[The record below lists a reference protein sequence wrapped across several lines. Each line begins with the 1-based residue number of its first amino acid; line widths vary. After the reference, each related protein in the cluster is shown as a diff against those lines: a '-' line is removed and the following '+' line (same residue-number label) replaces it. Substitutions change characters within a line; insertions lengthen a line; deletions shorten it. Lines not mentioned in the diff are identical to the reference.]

1 MEIVSKITRRKFL
14 GIVSYFCVETIM
26 PVSTIVFC
34 RDDNSKNNL
43 LKTGNRA
50 LNRFSE
56 DVILTIKNRVD
67 IVDVI
72 SKTVLMKKVG
82 RNLVGLCPFHLET
95 KLSFTVSPAKQTFY
109 CFGCGTGGNVF
120 SFTMKQYGLTFHE
133 AVQYLA

>member
-14 GIVSYFCVETIM
+14 GIVSYFCVETLM
-26 PVSTIVFC
+26 PVTAIVFC
-34 RDDNSKNNL
+34 RNDNSKNNL
-43 LKTGNRA
+43 LKTENRT

-72 SKTVLMKKVG
+72 SKTVLMKKAG
-82 RNLVGLCPFHLET
+82 RNFIGLCPFHLET
-95 KLSFTVSPAKQTFY
+95 KPSFTVSPTKQIFH
-109 CFGCGTGGNVF
+109 CFGCCTGGNVF
-120 SFTMKQYGLTFHE
+120 SFIMKRYGLTFHE